1 MVLLMHFCFPVSC
14 IVSLLQTWEEKKYIF
29 SAVTSGIR
37 GNWVQALR
45 NAANL
50 KEAKD
55 RPLTLGEQI
64 EREIVAKRDRHNS
77 QRCVMLLTVP
87 LLV

>member
-1 MVLLMHFCFPVSC
+1 MNVILLIAFKNMTFLF
-14 IVSLLQTWEEKKYIF
+14 IFNIQTWEEKKYVF

-50 KEAKD
+50 KESKD

-77 QRCVMLLTVP
+77 QR
-87 LLV
+87 